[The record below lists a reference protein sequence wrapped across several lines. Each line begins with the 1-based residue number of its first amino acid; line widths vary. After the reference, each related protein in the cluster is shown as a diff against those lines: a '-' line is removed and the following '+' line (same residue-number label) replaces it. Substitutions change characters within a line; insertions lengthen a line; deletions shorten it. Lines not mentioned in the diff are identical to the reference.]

1 MSDEYNPVKRSLLL
15 NVAYPNSSEF
25 SFFSEAQAPLDQ
37 LINQLSSQD
46 YEDNEH
52 GEIEAPINREGQELL
67 RR

>member
-1 MSDEYNPVKRSLLL
+1 MK
-15 NVAYPNSSEF
+15 VAYPNSSEF